1 MANTTTFIKIDRNI
15 ERWRW
20 YGDKNTLAVWIHFLL
35 KANVRGSRFAGKLI
49 KRGQYAFS
57 RRGLSAELGMSE
69 RAIRTSIDHLV
80 ETGEIQYE
88 GFPRFSIITVVNY
101 DKYQAK
107 PETQK
112 QKPKE
117 TVKQISKKHDK
128 TEEVPKMY
136 REMFGD
142 DYEAY
147 KKWREQ

>member
-15 ERWRW
+15 LRWRW
-20 YGDKNTLAVWIHFLL
+20 YGDPETMALWLHFLL
-35 KANVRGSRFAGKLI
+35 KANIRGVRYRGKII

-57 RRGLSAELGMSE
+57 VRGLSAEIGMSVQKV
-69 RAIRTSIDHLV
+69 RTAIKHLV

-88 GFPRFSIITVVNY
+88 AFPRYSIVTVVNY

-107 PETQK
+107 PEITE

-117 TVKQISKKHDK
+117 EPKKPK
-128 TEEVPKMY
+128 EKPNEVPEMY
-136 REMFGD
+136 REMFGN

>member
-1 MANTTTFIKIDRNI
+1 MANTTTFIKLDRNI

-35 KANVRGSRFAGKLI
+35 KANVKSSKFAGKTV
-49 KRGQYAFS
+49 KRGQLAFS

-107 PETQK
+107 PTEEKPQKKPK
-112 QKPKE
+112 QKTEKAKE
-117 TVKQISKKHDK
+117 GS
-128 TEEVPKMY
+128 VPEMY
-136 REMFGD
+136 KEMFGD

-147 KKWREQ
+147 KRWRDQ